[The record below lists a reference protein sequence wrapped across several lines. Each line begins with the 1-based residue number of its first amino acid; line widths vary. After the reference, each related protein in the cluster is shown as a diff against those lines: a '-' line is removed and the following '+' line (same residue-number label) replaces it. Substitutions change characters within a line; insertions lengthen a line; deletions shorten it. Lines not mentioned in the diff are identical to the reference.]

1 MAKKT
6 AVYILR
12 GQPLHNHHVAT
23 IVKAL
28 RDKSNRNLLVVFGST
43 NTPDSTIDPNL
54 FLASNPFSFEER
66 KAMLIQC
73 ILEKNLPEEIVSK
86 MHICGLVDYKN
97 MTEESYAMTKEGKS
111 GLLESIGWYHAL
123 RDIIEP
129 FISESEPSVAF
140 YGCNKDAPTG
150 DYLEKIKS
158 ITLEGI
164 QYEPRFCE
172 PSMRCDDGHCDEILS
187 ATHIREVLLKPLLD
201 KHDARFLFA
210 NVPKAVLEY
219 LNLYEIILQIN
230 E

>member
-1 MAKKT
+1 MANKT

-12 GQPLHNHHVAT
+12 GQPLHNQHVAT
-23 IVKAL
+23 IVEAL
-28 RDKSNRNLLVVFGST
+28 CDPSNRNLVVVFGST
-43 NTPDSTIDPNL
+43 NDPASTTNPDL

-66 KAMLIQC
+66 KAMLFSCIQ
-73 ILEKNLPEEIVSK
+73 EKNLPEEIISK

-97 MTEESYAMTKEGKS
+97 MRPDSYDLTKEGKS
-111 GLLESIGWYHAL
+111 GMIESVGWYHAL
-123 RDIIEP
+123 RDILEP
-129 FISESEPSVAF
+129 FISDSEPSVAF
-140 YGCNKDAPTG
+140 YGCNKDALTG
-150 DYLEKIKS
+150 DYLQQIRS

-164 QYEPRFCE
+164 HYEPRFCE
-172 PSMRCDDGHCDEILS
+172 PSMRCDEGHCDEILS
-187 ATHIREVLLKPLLD
+187 ATQIREVLLKPLLD